1 MLLTRQGQLLIL
13 RSRTMTLW
21 GGLFFAGAALVM
33 LYVLVRHEG
42 GGVLYWFVVSISA
55 GIAAIAGFMMLP
67 QTVTTIFDPEN
78 GQVMQTRRFGH
89 GLIERTRTYRFGD
102 IESIGL
108 KQSGREPFAYI
119 PILRLRGGKSRLLA
133 VDAGSYFAHAEVI
146 KIVCEATG
154 LANRDSDDG

>member
-33 LYVLVRHEG
+33 LYVLVRHESG
-42 GGVLYWFVVSISA
+42 GLLYWLVVSISA
-55 GIAAIAGFMMLP
+55 GVAAIACFMMLP
-67 QTVTTIFDPEN
+67 QTVTTIFDPEH
-78 GQVMQTRRFGH
+78 GQVTHTRRFGH
-89 GLIERTRTYRFGD
+89 ALVERTRTYGFGD

-108 KQSGREPFAYI
+108 KEAGREPLAYI
-119 PILRLRGGKSRLLA
+119 PVLRLKGGKSRLLA
-133 VDAGSYFAHAEVI
+133 VDTGSYFAHAEVI

-154 LANRDSDDG
+154 LPNRDSDG